1 MALRYCV
8 NLPSIMVIRME
19 KTMKKVFRK
28 VLAWA
33 LTGNFLLSVAG
44 LGVTASSGVN
54 SVTVECE
61 SATYIATKSDNSE
74 WKPKSASSS
83 LKTYE
88 GKDTKGIVFTG
99 GDVGSQIQYT
109 VDVETAGVYGF
120 RFAFR
125 YNETYFAK
133 VQVQING
140 VDVGTPISMQSQ
152 DAVPDYVVGKNM
164 DSRVIS
170 VEVGNAEL
178 QKGANTV
185 TFQVVESTPKP
196 TSYTVVLDSFTLSD
210 SIEPDTGDDPDP
222 EPDTLFFEAESTP
235 FTVTDSTG
243 MTTSVNKESK
253 WAWSLN
259 LGGASNVSG
268 ALTYFRSGGV
278 GGTVDYKLNV
288 KEAGEYA
295 VVWSFRPNSYSY
307 STVQVL
313 VNGKQIGG
321 DVSLN
326 AAHKVGGIWNTED
339 VVREIV
345 MGNAQFT
352 KGENIVTFKMI
363 EGGLNNDAITIDYIR
378 LGETVDESKLVF
390 TEKDAQRP
398 KPASK
403 ENSTPVTVT
412 VPEGMLDT
420 YAGVKE
426 TPQTTDKI
434 TVYELAKCYTASTV
448 FKLKVDGVS
457 VPVTSVGGDYEYAS
471 FDYDPTKG
479 AITVEI
485 EYPSKVS
492 SAVASPQHIVDA
504 CSFQN
509 RTVTATISENYI
521 YNFCINGKNLVVAAD
536 PMQTDVPERE
546 GEGIFNIT
554 KEPYS
559 VTASMTDAQRTAAI
573 QKALD
578 DASAYGSVKGHKN
591 GVVYVPAGVYYVGN
605 MVLGSNTYLYLE
617 PGAVLR
623 IAKDKSI
630 LSVNGCKTSMKNPDG
645 TTGLDYTWWIT
656 TAFEE
661 KDGQVIGSYDI
672 KIGGR
677 GTVDSRGVDF
687 WQSASLGSNTIIPIA
702 CSYFTCEGITI
713 REAGCWSVVA
723 VRSDHM
729 EFSWLKI
736 YQRLNMGEDD
746 AIDICECQN
755 VVVKNCAGYSLDD
768 AFSAKTWPVK
778 VGITMNWPGDPEYN
792 DNVLFEDCLA
802 YTRCFGFKIGQGT
815 DQNHYSVVFRNNTVV
830 YSGVGL
836 GIHCLSG
843 AGVVYDSVF
852 ENCYVEKVVLNDLVL
867 HDGWFMIYTQPNGR
881 GNANVKN
888 VTVKNIYVYKGA
900 EGKNITEIHG
910 YDAESGVDGV
920 LFSNIYYDGVRAE
933 TLDELKPPL
942 HTNEFATNIRMEN
955 TDEPKVPV
963 TDPEE
968 PKTEEEPNLPQ
979 TEEGNGG
986 ADQPQAP
993 TDTPADPDHS
1003 GEDGAKPSGKGL
1015 LWAAIAGGALLAGA
1029 AVWLILKKRK

>member
-1 MALRYCV
+1 MKRVIQKAIAL
-8 NLPSIMVIRME
+8 
-19 KTMKKVFRK
+19 
-28 VLAWA
+28 A
-33 LTGNFLLSVAG
+33 LTGSFVLSGFGIGVA
-44 LGVTASSGVN
+44 VYSKEKD
-54 SVTVECE
+54 VTVECE
-61 SATYIATKSDNSE
+61 NASYTATKSDGSA
-74 WKPKSASSS
+74 WQPKSAVST
-83 LKTYE
+83 LKTKD
-88 GKDTKGIVFTG
+88 GKDTKGIVFTD

-109 VDVETAGVYGF
+109 VNVETAGTYGF
-120 RFAFR
+120 SFAFR
-125 YNETYFAK
+125 YNETYFSK
-133 VQVQING
+133 VQVQVGG
-140 VDVGTPISMQSQ
+140 VDVGKPISMRSQ

-170 VEVGNAEL
+170 VDVGNAEL
-178 QKGANTV
+178 QKGNNTV
-185 TFQVVESTPKP
+185 TFKVLDSTPKP

-210 SIEPDTGDDPDP
+210 PIEPGVGDDTKP
-222 EPDTLFFEAESTP
+222 ESDDLFFEAESTP

-243 MTTSVNKESK
+243 MTTSVNKESA

-259 LGGASNVSG
+259 LGGASGVSG
-268 ALTYFRSGGV
+268 ALTYFRSGGI
-278 GGTVDYKLNV
+278 GGTVDYQLDV
-288 KEAGEYA
+288 KEAGNYA
-295 VVWSFRPNSYSY
+295 VVWSYRPNSYSY
-307 STVQVL
+307 STVQVS
-313 VNGKQIGG
+313 VNGKRIGG
-321 DVSLN
+321 DISLN

-339 VVREIV
+339 VVREV
-345 MGNAQFT
+345 TMGNAQFKEGINT
-352 KGENIVTFKMI
+352 VTFKMI
-363 EGGLNNDAITIDYIR
+363 EGGENNDAITIDYIR
-378 LGETVDESKLVF
+378 LDEPVDESKLVY

-420 YAGVKE
+420 YEGIAQ
-426 TPQTTDKI
+426 TPRTTEKI
-434 TVYELAKCYTASTV
+434 TVYKLADCYTASAV
-448 FKLKVDGVS
+448 YKLTVDGVS

-485 EYPSKVS
+485 EFNAKVT
-492 SAVASPQHIVDA
+492 SAVASPQHIVDE
-504 CSFQN
+504 CSFKN
-509 RTVTATISENYI
+509 KTVTATISENYI

-536 PMQTDVPERE
+536 PMQTDVPESE
-546 GEGIFNIT
+546 GEGTFNIT
-554 KEPYS
+554 KAPYS
-559 VTASMTDAQRTAAI
+559 VTSNMTDAQRTTAI

-591 GVVYVPAGVYYVGN
+591 GVVYIPAGVYYVGN
-605 MVLGSNTYLYLE
+605 MILGSNTYLYLE

-645 TTGLDYTWWIT
+645 SMGLDYTWWIT

-661 KDGQVIGSYDI
+661 KDGEVMGSYDI
-672 KIGGR
+672 RIGGR

-746 AIDICECQN
+746 AIDICECQD

-792 DNVLFEDCLA
+792 DNVLFEDCVA

-815 DQNHYSVVFRNNTVV
+815 DQNHYNVVFRNNTVV

-852 ENCYVEKVVLNDLVL
+852 ENCYVEKVVLNELVL

-888 VTVKNIYVYKGA
+888 VTVKNIYVYEGA

-955 TDEPKVPV
+955 TDEPV
-963 TDPEE
+963 TDDPGDPGDPDD
-968 PKTEEEPNLPQ
+968 PKTEDDPDEPSN
-979 TEEGNGG
+979 T
-986 ADQPQAP
+986 
-993 TDTPADPDHS
+993 TDAEQQKDPSVDPADPGQS
-1003 GEDGAKPSGKGL
+1003 GGDGTEKDGGSAL
-1015 LWAAIAGGALLAGA
+1015 LWAAAVGAVLIAGA
-1029 AVWLILKKRK
+1029 AVLLIFKKKKR

>member
-1 MALRYCV
+1 MKRIIRKALAF
-8 NLPSIMVIRME
+8 
-19 KTMKKVFRK
+19 T
-28 VLAWA
+28 
-33 LTGNFLLSVAG
+33 LTAGFLLSTV
-44 LGVTASSGVN
+44 GVGVSASTVK

-61 SATYIATKSDNSE
+61 SAPYTATKSNGST
-74 WKPKSASSS
+74 WTPKSAVSA
-83 LKTYE
+83 LKTKD
-88 GKDTKGIVFTG
+88 GKDTQGVVFVD
-99 GDVGSQIQYT
+99 GDVGSQIKYT
-109 VDVETAGVYGF
+109 VSVESAGTYGF
-120 RFAFR
+120 SFAFR
-125 YNETYFAK
+125 YNETYFSK
-133 VQVQING
+133 VQVLIDG
-140 VDVGTPISMQSQ
+140 ADVGKPISMRSQ
-152 DAVPDYVVGKNM
+152 DAVPDYVVGAGT

-170 VEVGNAEL
+170 VDVGNVEL
-178 QKGANTV
+178 QKGEHTV

-196 TSYTVVLDSFTLSD
+196 TSHTVVLDSFTLSD
-210 SIEPDTGDDPDP
+210 PVDPDVGGGSEP
-222 EPDTLFFEAESTP
+222 ESDGLFFEAESTP

-268 ALTYFRSGGV
+268 ALTYFRSGGI

-288 KEAGEYA
+288 KEAGNYA
-295 VVWSFRPNSYSY
+295 VVWSYRPNSYSY

-321 DVSLN
+321 DISLN
-326 AAHKVGGIWNTED
+326 AAHKVGGVWNTED

-345 MGNAQFT
+345 MGNAQFQ
-352 KGENIVTFKMI
+352 KGENIVTFQMI
-363 EGGLNNDAITIDYIR
+363 EGGQNNDAITIDYIR

-390 TEKDAQRP
+390 TEKDAERA

-426 TPQTTDKI
+426 TPKTTDKI
-434 TVYELAKCYTASTV
+434 TVYKLAECYLASTV

-485 EYPSKVS
+485 EYTTRVT
-492 SAVASPQHIVDA
+492 SAVASPQHIVDE

-509 RTVTATISENYI
+509 KTVTATISENYI

-536 PMQTDVPERE
+536 PMQTDVPQSE

-554 KEPYS
+554 KAPYS
-559 VTASMTDAQRTAAI
+559 VTASMTDTQRTAAI

-578 DASAYGSVKGHKN
+578 HASAYGSVKGNKN

-617 PGAVLR
+617 PGAALR

-661 KDGQVIGSYDI
+661 KDGEVVGSYDI

-687 WQSASLGSNTIIPIA
+687 WQSASLGSNTVIPIA

-746 AIDICECQN
+746 AIDICECQD

-778 VGITMNWPGDPEYN
+778 VGITMNWPGNPEYN

-815 DQNHYSVVFRNNTVV
+815 DQNHYNVVFRNNTVV

-843 AGVVYDSVF
+843 AGIVYDSVF

-900 EGKNITEIHG
+900 GGKKMTEIHG

-933 TLDELKPPL
+933 SLDELKPPL

-955 TDEPKVPV
+955 TDEPDAPITDGPDAPV
-963 TDPEE
+963 TDPDE
-968 PKTEEEPNLPQ
+968 PKTEDDPTGNPDDP
-979 TEEGNGG
+979 NGG
-986 ADQPQAP
+986 SPKPSDTTGSDQTKDP
-993 TDTPADPDHS
+993 TTDPITPDQS
-1003 GEDGAKPSGKGL
+1003 GEDGTKSDGSGL
-1015 LWAAIAGGALLAGA
+1015 LWAAVAGAVLIAGA
-1029 AVWLILKKRK
+1029 AVLLILKKKKR